1 MATTL
6 SLDEY
11 AKASA
16 EVWTFFKSHF
26 DGDNTDEFWLRVI
39 DESNEIA
46 KKYKDTELKDYVSKY
61 LVLCVGV
68 LNDRAKRRGNG

>member
-11 AKASA
+11 VKASA

-26 DGDNTDEFWLRVI
+26 DGDNTDEFWRRVI
-39 DESNEIA
+39 DESNDIA
-46 KKYKDTELKDYVSKY
+46 EKYKDTPLKHYVSRY
-61 LVLCVGV
+61 LVLCVGE
-68 LNDRAKRRGNG
+68 LNERIKNKHG